1 MQVMKP
7 ASDVRLFVLRPFGAM
22 INYLTQPFAMS
33 TGFDVA
39 EPGGKATVLKQST
52 VIADFKTF
60 ALAQIQ
66 KNRTAHA

>member
-1 MQVMKP
+1 
-7 ASDVRLFVLRPFGAM
+7 M

-33 TGFDVA
+33 TGYDVA
-39 EPGGKATVLKQST
+39 EPGGKEVLKQST

-60 ALAQIQ
+60 SLAQIQ